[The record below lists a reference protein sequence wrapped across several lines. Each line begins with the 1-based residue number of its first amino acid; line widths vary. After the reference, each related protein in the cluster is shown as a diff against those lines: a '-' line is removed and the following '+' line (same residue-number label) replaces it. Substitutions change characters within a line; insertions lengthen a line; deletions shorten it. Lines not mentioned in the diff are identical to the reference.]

1 MGRADSL
8 DDDGQSMDSRRLT
21 NEGTFNKHC
30 LKLAEIAVDV
40 GFVTGILVYQTILE
54 VSVLLV

>member
-40 GFVTGILVYQTILE
+40 RFVTDILYQTILK